1 MKRAAIGICL
11 LAALSGAAVA
21 AQLYRWVDEKGGV
34 EWRDTPPPP
43 SVKKFEQRRIDGGG
57 GPQDASLPYSLQ
69 QAMKTYPVTL
79 WTAQCGVPCD
89 QAREHLAKRGI
100 PHTVRDAQG
109 DVETFQKATGGNEIP
124 VLYVGTTRLKGYLDT
139 DWDTALDVAGYP
151 KTAFTIGGKPV
162 VKPVVVPAAK
172 PEPQAAPQTEGQPE
186 GQPAAPAQ

>member
-1 MKRAAIGICL
+1 MKRAAIGICVFA
-11 LAALSGAAVA
+11 AALSGAAVA

-34 EWRDTPPPP
+34 EWRDTPPPA
-43 SVKKFEQRRIDGGG
+43 SVKKFEQRNIGG
-57 GPQDASLPYSLQ
+57 GPQDVSLPYSLQ
-69 QAMKTYPVTL
+69 QVMKASPVTL
-79 WTAQCGVPCD
+79 WTAKCGEPCD
-89 QAREHLAKRGI
+89 KAREHLAKRGI

-109 DVETFQKATGGNEIP
+109 DVKTFQKATGGYEIP

-151 KTAFTIGGKPV
+151 KTALTVGGKPV